1 MSVPPVRPDGC
12 APPSCSPRAA
22 PRPRLPAS
30 SACPTRAPMSGMPV
44 LSRAVSMPC
53 AVGTDG
59 PRSQAVG
66 RPAPK
71 VEQALL
77 QGARANEFDTDLWTL
92 AWVAVVITQL
102 TGVRGCQQV
111 MAPGTNRRRHRRRQ
125 PAHRPLPLPRRA
137 QGGQRHLHRVP
148 EGELADADH
157 AGRIRQTH
165 TLFRKRSSEQ
175 MLASTATHSSPW
187 LPRNTDRTP
196 TTPL

>member
-1 MSVPPVRPDGC
+1 VSILAQSGPTGPD
-12 APPSCSPRAA
+12 PKLSAA
-22 PRPRLPAS
+22 QLA
-30 SACPTRAPMSGMPV
+30 
-44 LSRAVSMPC
+44 
-53 AVGTDG
+53 
-59 PRSQAVG
+59 
-66 RPAPK
+66 K

-77 QGARANEFDTDLWTL
+77 QGARANKFDTTCGLWRG
-92 AWVAVVITQL
+92 VAVVITQL
-102 TGVRGCQQV
+102 TGVRGCRQV

-125 PAHRPLPLPRRA
+125 PAHRPLPLPCRA

-165 TLFRKRSSEQ
+165 SFFHKRSSAQ